1 MRMDTPEEVHTTG
14 TASVGKERRLRV
26 KAKRELDKRML
37 DLTLFKSC
45 KLKDL
50 PIIGDKIA
58 LKKKNTIRFYFENLN
73 GIRSGLWGTDKGRY
87 FTALIKKLD
96 VDCFGAA
103 ETNLQWTMAQTSPTK
118 ILNLKQGSRTKYSC
132 NKNETITE
140 KQQGGTCI
148 TMKEQY
154 GQYVK
159 EMGAD
164 ETGLGRWSWLRMEGN
179 NDIKTTVI
187 TAYSPCKLR

>member
-1 MRMDTPEEVHTTG
+1 MEDDPNLANT
-14 TASVGKERRLRV
+14 LR
-26 KAKRELDKRML
+26 
-37 DLTLFKSC
+37 
-45 KLKDL
+45 
-50 PIIGDKIA
+50 
-58 LKKKNTIRFYFENLN
+58 
-73 GIRSGLWGTDKGRY
+73 
-87 FTALIKKLD
+87 
-96 VDCFGAA
+96 
-103 ETNLQWTMAQTSPTK
+103 
-118 ILNLKQGSRTKYSC
+118 NLKQGSRTKYTC
-132 NKNETITE
+132 NKNETITK

>member
-1 MRMDTPEEVHTTG
+1 MQ
-14 TASVGKERRLRV
+14 SKRR
-26 KAKRELDKRML
+26 
-37 DLTLFKSC
+37 
-45 KLKDL
+45 
-50 PIIGDKIA
+50 
-58 LKKKNTIRFYFENLN
+58 KNTIIFYFENLN

-87 FTALIKKLD
+87 FTSLIKKLD

-103 ETNLQWTMAQTSPTK
+103 ETNLQWKMAKTSPIK
-118 ILNLKQGSRTKYSC
+118 ILNLKQGSRTKYMC

-159 EMGAD
+159 EMRAD
-164 ETGLGRWSWLRMEGN
+164 ETGLGRWSKPRQ
-179 NDIKTTVI
+179 
-187 TAYSPCKLR
+187 